1 MAIAIDQHGS
11 IVHACPGCHG
21 LFVPP
26 RAWCS
31 LVAAPALAIDV
42 CRRLPGAAVSPSA
55 LVQLVPCPT
64 CGKQMERGRFA
75 ASSGVVID
83 VCHDHGVWLD
93 GGELRA
99 VIDHAARRASGQAT
113 SSEPA
118 HVIVREVVR
127 AQAAPPTSASVG
139 TQLKRIIGVI
149 VLVLLLVRVYYM
161 FSARGANVSSHG
173 HDSARAAEGAN
184 TALGP

>member
-1 MAIAIDQHGS
+1 
-11 IVHACPGCHG
+11 
-21 LFVPP
+21 
-26 RAWCS
+26 
-31 LVAAPALAIDV
+31 
-42 CRRLPGAAVSPSA
+42 
-55 LVQLVPCPT
+55 
-64 CGKQMERGRFA
+64 MERGRFA

-127 AQAAPPTSASVG
+127 AQAAPPASAW
-139 TQLKRIIGVI
+139 TQMKRIIGVI
-149 VLVLLLVRVYYM
+149 ALVLLVVRVYYIV
-161 FSARGANVSSHG
+161 SARGANMPSHG